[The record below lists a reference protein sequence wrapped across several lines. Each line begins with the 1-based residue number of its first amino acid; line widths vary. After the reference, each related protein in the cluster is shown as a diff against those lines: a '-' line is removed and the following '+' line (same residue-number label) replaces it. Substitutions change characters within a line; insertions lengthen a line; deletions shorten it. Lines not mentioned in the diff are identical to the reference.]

1 MAKTKSK
8 REKAHCYDF
17 PRPALTVDIAL
28 FHRAGNRVEVLL
40 IKRAREPF
48 KGLWAFP
55 GGFVDKDESL
65 ENAAARELF
74 EETGLRNIHFEQ
86 IGAFGDAGR
95 DPRGHTVSVVF
106 AAVLDH
112 RFVARAADDAA
123 DAAWHSA
130 RRPPGLAFD
139 HQKILSVALKRIAG
153 LPSGSRRPQ

>member
-1 MAKTKSK
+1 MASTKFNRAKT
-8 REKAHCYDF
+8 HCYDH
-17 PRPALTVDIAL
+17 PRPALTVDISL
-28 FHRAGNRVEVLL
+28 FHRSGNRVEVLL

-65 ENAAARELF
+65 EDAAARELL
-74 EETGLRNIHFEQ
+74 EETGLSGIHLEQ

-95 DPRGHTVSVVF
+95 DPRGHTVSIVF

-112 RFVARAADDAA
+112 RIRPRAADDAS

-139 HQKILSVALKRIAG
+139 HKKILSFALKRMSG
-153 LPSGSRRPQ
+153 LLSGIRSPR